1 MSKQKQNN
9 SRFGQSKNNSG
20 SSNNR
25 FGSNRFGQSNKNN
38 SSNNNSS
45 NNNNQPQPQSR
56 FGGRPNPFSQ
66 TQQLNWV
73 LSPMGRKIVRFE
85 LSGLGDPFYRLLGHD
100 INTDYADSRA
110 VARAL
115 EVGGEHVEAIKQML
129 DDAWEG
135 YKLNGAILVYTW
147 KARPWANIA
156 RPVPTPNNDPA
167 DWLEDLDDDDK
178 DENTEKADDNA
189 GKEKKEPPPAFDT
202 LRSMDLML
210 ALNVLARSRSQ
221 LLLANAPLVFS
232 QQYLNRS
239 LVIDDPRLIALAQA
253 TGSIKD
259 A

>member
-9 SRFGQSKNNSG
+9 SRFGQSKNTSG

-25 FGSNRFGQSNKNN
+25 FGSNRFGQNNKNT
-38 SSNNNSS
+38 SG

-56 FGGRPNPFSQ
+56 FGGRPNPFNQ

-73 LSPMGRKIVRFE
+73 LSPLGRKVVRFE
-85 LSGLGDPFYRLLGHD
+85 LNGLGDPFYRLLGHD

-115 EVGGEHVEAIKQML
+115 EAGGEHVEAIKQIL
-129 DDAWEG
+129 DDAWAG
-135 YKLNGAILVYTW
+135 YKLDGAILVYTW
-147 KARPWANIA
+147 KARSWANIA

-167 DWLEDLDDDDK
+167 DWLEDPN
-178 DENTEKADDNA
+178 DENDENNENADDND
-189 GKEKKEPPPAFDT
+189 GKEQKEPPPAFDT
-202 LRSMDLML
+202 LRSMDLVL

-239 LVIDDPRLIALAQA
+239 LVIDDPRLTALAQA